1 MKYPKPALTFHEQF
15 GLLASRGLAVP
26 DPERAMRWLRHVS
39 YFRLSAYFLPFKSG
53 ENFKPGTT
61 FDRVAGLYI
70 FDRKLRLILLDAIE
84 RIEVALRTA
93 LTYEIAHRHGPFGYA
108 DPANFGSRFG
118 HRALMSEIY
127 EAEVTSKETFVTH
140 YRSKYRE
147 ERYLPLWMAS
157 ELLSFGWMSRLYGA
171 CHPQIKRK
179 IAGKFN
185 VHDGQ
190 FASWLHSLSYVRNVC
205 AHHSR
210 LWNRE
215 LAIRP
220 SLPRTSAGWPYPVPS
235 ADRLYCILVIVRH
248 LLLQTSPKCK
258 WCERLFALLDCHPE
272 VDLKAMHFPDSWR
285 SLAPWTPLAAG
296 VTAN

>member
-108 DPANFGSRFG
+108 DAANFGSRFG
-118 HRALMSEIY
+118 HRTLMSRF
-127 EAEVTSKETFVTH
+127 TRLKSRPKK
-140 YRSKYRE
+140 RSSPTIGVNIGRSGICPCGWHPSCC
-147 ERYLPLWMAS
+147 LSDGCHGSMA
-157 ELLSFGWMSRLYGA
+157 
-171 CHPQIKRK
+171 
-179 IAGKFN
+179 
-185 VHDGQ
+185 
-190 FASWLHSLSYVRNVC
+190 
-205 AHHSR
+205 
-210 LWNRE
+210 
-215 LAIRP
+215 
-220 SLPRTSAGWPYPVPS
+220 
-235 ADRLYCILVIVRH
+235 LVIR
-248 LLLQTSPKCK
+248 
-258 WCERLFALLDCHPE
+258 R
-272 VDLKAMHFPDSWR
+272 
-285 SLAPWTPLAAG
+285 
-296 VTAN
+296 